1 MEATPRPLA
10 RGQGLHIQKRP
21 PVGLRRGHSS
31 SLLSW
36 LHTRGQVYCSPRERL
51 HHSSSWSGLFQR
63 SDPGGKGVFSAPWV
77 FFSHEGRY

>member
-1 MEATPRPLA
+1 MEVTPRPLA
-10 RGQGLHIQKRP
+10 RGQGLQKRPP

-51 HHSSSWSGLFQR
+51 HHSVSLF
-63 SDPGGKGVFSAPWV
+63 
-77 FFSHEGRY
+77 